1 MYSIVSK
8 NNILISIIK
17 EFAQKQYWECLKSI
31 LGVVHKKGGGSAYK
45 CYWECTKKLVG
56 VHKKVGGNPIIN
68 NIINYNSKLG
78 LSIKIIS
85 IHLSSA

>member
-1 MYSIVSK
+1 MSKKGYSKMSK
-8 NNILISIIK
+8 NNILINIIK
-17 EFAQKQYWECLKSI
+17 KFAQKQYWECLKSI
-31 LGVVHKKGGGSAYK
+31 LGV
-45 CYWECTKKLVG
+45 